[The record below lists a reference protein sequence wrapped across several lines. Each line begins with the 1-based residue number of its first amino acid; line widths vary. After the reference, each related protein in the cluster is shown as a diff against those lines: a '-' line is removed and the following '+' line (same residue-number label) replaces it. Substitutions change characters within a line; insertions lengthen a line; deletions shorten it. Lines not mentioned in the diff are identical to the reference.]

1 VVEYGIFRKEGPV
14 ATYIFLST
22 LTDDGRKT
30 IRARPE
36 RIEEVNKEIEAMGAK
51 VVDQY
56 AVLGPYDFISIVEAV
71 DNEAVARISIELGA
85 RGTVQIMTMPALP
98 ISSMVERLKNEPQ

>member
-1 VVEYGIFRKEGPV
+1 M

-30 IRARPE
+30 ILARPE
-36 RIEEVNKEIEAMGAK
+36 RIEAVNKEIEAMGAK

-56 AVLGPYDFISIVEAV
+56 ALLGPYDFISIVEAL

-85 RGTVQIMTMPALP
+85 RGTVQIMTMPAIP
-98 ISSMVERLKNEPQ
+98 IPRFIERLTRDAP

>member
-1 VVEYGIFRKEGPV
+1 M

-22 LTDDGRKT
+22 LTDEGRKT
-30 IRARPE
+30 IKGRPE
-36 RIEEVNKEIEAMGAK
+36 RILEVNKEIEAMGAK

-71 DNEAVARISIELGA
+71 DNETVARISVELGA
-85 RGTVQIMTMPALP
+85 RGTVQIITLPAIP
-98 ISSMVERLKNEPQ
+98 IPDFIERLKT

>member
-1 VVEYGIFRKEGPV
+1 M

-30 IRARPE
+30 IRARPD
-36 RIEEVNKEIEAMGAK
+36 RIEAVNKEIEAMGAK

-85 RGTVQIMTMPALP
+85 RGTVQIMTMPAIP
-98 ISSMVERLKNEPQ
+98 IPRFIERLTRDSS

>member
-1 VVEYGIFRKEGPV
+1 M

-30 IRARPE
+30 IKARPD
-36 RIEEVNKEIEAMGAK
+36 RILEVNREIEAMGAK
-51 VVDQY
+51 VIDQY

-71 DNEAVARISIELGA
+71 DNEAVARISVELGA
-85 RGTVQIMTMPALP
+85 RGTVQIMSLPAIP
-98 ISSMVERLKNEPQ
+98 IPQFIERLKS